1 MNSPFPQR
9 LTTARVMR
17 GWSLQKLADTLG
29 KPFNKQLLNRL
40 ESGSQLPDSDQLVTI
55 SNVLKKPTDFFLK
68 PTSVSLSKI
77 DFRKTLKV
85 GKKVTDRIT
94 NVAAEYL
101 ERYLELEDFLG
112 IESTVKAF
120 PMQKVKLTPGDNEG
134 IENEAK
140 KIREKIWK
148 VGLDPLGSIIN
159 IFEDHGVKVMIL
171 NDLDGEL
178 IDSKFSGFS
187 TIANNNV
194 GFIVINGNDDIP
206 LVRKRFTLLHEFAH
220 LYLDLSELEER
231 EGEKLCDALAG
242 AILMPKS
249 ALIKTFGEHR
259 TSINLN
265 ELILFKRQYGAALS
279 AIMYALK
286 NCDVIADYY
295 QTTFMIMYNK
305 RQLNK
310 NEKFGYSGFEKSE
323 RFEQLLIR
331 ALEMGVIS
339 ESKAAALYNM
349 KTAAFRQ
356 KLESL
361 TSENLL
367 NEDSNN

>member
-17 GWSLQKLADTLG
+17 GWSLQKLADNLG

-40 ESGSQLPDSDQLVTI
+40 ENGSQLPDSDQLTAI

-94 NVAAEYL
+94 SVAAEYL

-112 IESTVKAF
+112 VDSAVSI
-120 PMQKVKLTPGDNEG
+120 PLQKVKLIPGDYEG
-134 IENEAK
+134 IEKEAR
-140 KIREKIWK
+140 KIREKIWH

-159 IFEDHGVKVMIL
+159 ILENHGVKVMIL
-171 NDLDGEL
+171 NDLDSEL
-178 IDSKFSGFS
+178 IDTKFSGFS
-187 TIANNNV
+187 TIANGNV
-194 GFIVINGNDDIP
+194 GFIVINGNDVIP

-220 LYLDLSELEER
+220 LYLDLSGLEER
-231 EGEKLCDALAG
+231 QAEKLCDALAG
-242 AILMPKS
+242 AILMPKP

-286 NCDVIADYY
+286 NGGIIADYY
-295 QTTFMIMYNK
+295 LTTFMVMYNK
-305 RQLNK
+305 RGLAK
-310 NEKFGYSGFEKSE
+310 NEKNGYSGIEESD

-361 TSENLL
+361 TFQNLL
-367 NEDSNN
+367 NEDSHN